1 MNKYEKHL
9 KHFYKQQGL
18 LFTKVDTAAGYNYF
32 CKFFLQESIFH
43 FLWSMQIVLMNPN
56 WMSPN
61 TDFSDSL
68 GKRHL
73 TKFFSSVSSLF
84 AVFKTLR
91 CLQKKIE
98 NVFYAFSFL
107 WKTLWLQR
115 TVGIEA
121 LSLSE
126 MRGDFFWPFLSKCN
140 DNHELSW
147 LWWGRP

>member
-1 MNKYEKHL
+1 MNEYEEHL
-9 KHFYKQQGL
+9 KHFYRQQRL
-18 LFTKVDTAAGYNYF
+18 SFTKLLQLVMTTF
-32 CKFFLQESIFH
+32 VSFFFKKAFFIF
-43 FLWSMQIVLMNPN
+43 LRSMQIVLMNPN

-107 WKTLWLQR
+107 
-115 TVGIEA
+115 
-121 LSLSE
+121 
-126 MRGDFFWPFLSKCN
+126 
-140 DNHELSW
+140 
-147 LWWGRP
+147 

>member
-1 MNKYEKHL
+1 MNEYEKHL
-9 KHFYKQQGL
+9 KHFYKQQRL
-18 LFTKVDTAAGYNYF
+18 LYKITAAGYNYF
-32 CKFFLQESIFH
+32 CVFFLQESIFH

-91 CLQKKIE
+91 CLQKKE
-98 NVFYAFSFL
+98 KMYSMLLVFL

-115 TVGIEA
+115 TVGI
-121 LSLSE
+121 
-126 MRGDFFWPFLSKCN
+126 
-140 DNHELSW
+140 
-147 LWWGRP
+147 